1 MPSME
6 PGDPRSTA
14 AAFDVDHTLTTRD
27 VFLPFVRDVVGVP
40 AFARAMA
47 RMASSAV
54 RSRVDRD
61 AMKTAVV
68 AALAGCDED
77 VIRAAGARHAEQLHR
92 RWLRPQVLA
101 RVEAHRARGHRVVLV
116 SASLDA
122 YLEPFA
128 ALVGADVVLCSRL
141 EIVDGRVTGR
151 LVGANCR
158 SDEKVARL
166 APLRA
171 ASATLWA
178 YGDSRDDE
186 AMLRIADHPVW
197 VAGDR
202 LIDGSAGGAVIE
214 KPGRAAVRSL
224 PPPPLP

>member
-1 MPSME
+1 MA
-6 PGDPRSTA
+6 TA

-27 VFLPFVRDVVGVP
+27 VFLPFVHDVVGAA

-47 RMASSAV
+47 RMVVSAV
-54 RSRVDRD
+54 RSGVDRNQ
-61 AMKTAVV
+61 MKDAVV
-68 AALAGCDED
+68 AALAGRDEEQL
-77 VIRAAGARHAEQLHR
+77 REAGVRHAEQLHR
-92 RWLRPQVLA
+92 RWLRPHV
-101 RVEAHRARGHRVVLV
+101 VERLDAHRSSGHRVVLV

-128 ALVGADVVLCSRL
+128 ALVGADEVLCSRL
-141 EIVDGRVTGR
+141 EFIDGRATGR
-151 LVGANCR
+151 LAGPNCR
-158 SDEKVARL
+158 GVEKVARL

-171 ASATLWA
+171 QTPTLWA

-186 AMLRIADHPVW
+186 AMLRIADRPVW

-202 LIDGSAGGAVIE
+202 LVDGSVGGAVIE
-214 KPGRAAVRSL
+214 RPSRVAVRSL